1 MEMNDRTLYYIIRF
15 LLGEDISGDVM
26 AAIGYTANR
35 KLYDRYSIVFV
46 PSGFFNNHIYGTTA
60 SLPELPLQ
68 EIEGTPL
75 LFGTPKI
82 EQVGDTLV
90 IHADIIASTYFLI
103 TRYEEIIQRNERDEH
118 GRFPG
123 KKSLPYRAGF
133 LHRPIVDEYRLLFR
147 RWLQQYGL
155 RVPDIKKQ
163 IRHIYLTHDLDAL
176 TLYRTWKGFIRSL
189 KDGRGLSKSIQ
200 GKYGPIEKD
209 PYYTFPWMFEQ
220 NKKLQDQVGKN
231 SCKSILFVR
240 SGGKSKQDKPHYSL
254 LNKDIRKLLETV
266 LSNDMII
273 GLHSSYQAG
282 TDPALIWK
290 EKTDLEKNIGKSIR
304 CNRHHFLASREP
316 EDMTQLEAA
325 RITDDFT
332 MGYADVSGFRLGTS
346 YPVRWINPVSRRLS
360 SVLLHPLTLME
371 CSLEEKKY
379 MGLNQDEALTYSL
392 DLIKQVK
399 NAGGELTFLWHN
411 TSAQKNTGSYLRQL
425 YSHLLNELAKK

>member
-15 LLGEDISGDVM
+15 LLGEDISGEVM

-163 IRHIYLTHDLDAL
+163 IRHIYLTHDLDAP

-189 KDGRGLSKSIQ
+189 KDGRGLSKSIL
-200 GKYGPIEKD
+200 GKYGPVEKD
-209 PYYTFPWMFEQ
+209 PYYTFPWMFQQ
-220 NKKLQDQVGKN
+220 NKILQDQVGN
-231 SCKSILFVR
+231 DICKSILFVR
-240 SGGKSKQDKPHYSL
+240 SGGRSKQDKPHYCL
-254 LNKDIRKLLETV
+254 LNKDIRKLIETV
-266 LSNDMII
+266 LSNDMMI

-282 TDPALIWK
+282 IDPVLIWK
-290 EKTDLEKNIGKSIR
+290 EKTGLEKNIGKSIR

-360 SVLLHPLTLME
+360 SILLHPLTLME
-371 CSLEEKKY
+371 CTLEEKKY

-399 NAGGELTFLWHN
+399 NAGGELTLLWHN
-411 TSAQKNTGSYLRQL
+411 TSAQKNTESYLRKL